1 MSLEPVTFSLR
12 SKYNIKPGRGRKSF
26 NKMLEIG
33 VGLLV
38 VITIAGFF
46 VSGFNFVT
54 LAGLSIPILI
64 ILRYRNRLTN
74 REHYVFCIAEV
85 TLTSAQIEIRYL
97 NAQHRKARSPRNV
110 TFLYNDIHS
119 LEYSKEFSCL
129 RITGMIDGM
138 IAQHLLFVDRESE
151 HSFLFK
157 VKLYSNMDIAY
168 VA

>member
-1 MSLEPVTFSLR
+1 MRLEPVTLSLR

-26 NKMLEIG
+26 NRMLEIG
-33 VGLLV
+33 VVLLV

-46 VSGFNFVT
+46 VSGFNFLA
-54 LAGLSIPILI
+54 LAGLSIPIVIL
-64 ILRYRNRLTN
+64 LRYRNRPLN

-85 TLTSAQIEIRYL
+85 TLTAAQIEIRYL
-97 NAQHRKARSPRNV
+97 NAQHKKARGPQNV
-110 TFLYNDIHS
+110 TFLYEDIHS

-129 RITGMIDGM
+129 RITGMIDGT
-138 IAQHLLFVDRESE
+138 ITEHLLFVDCQSE

-157 VKLYSNMDIAY
+157 VKLYSHMDIVY